1 MKENI
6 KRNLKEDLKNLLLTR
21 ESGVRHIVMFGI
33 TFLVMAWMYVAMALL
48 QHDWGWILPLFTNA
62 HTAREIAAA
71 WCYLILFFVSCGL
84 MAIVVYWN
92 AHLWMVRC
100 LLMSL
105 YSLIG
110 AIPLVNLLIPAEH
123 RSSLVGEIGGL
134 TAPTVIDETLL
145 STNTDD
151 GTETWSVTTDR
162 YSGIP
167 FIVALPL
174 GIILTVLKS
183 IFRCAMYLIAAIGI
197 PVCSPIVFILGLW
210 GTSEALNVN
219 VPITTIVC
227 TIVFLLMMCLF
238 VVHPILCFIF
248 RKNIIRVDTLPI

>member
-1 MKENI
+1 MKEDI
-6 KRNLKEDLKNLLLTR
+6 KRNLKEDLKNFLLTR
-21 ESGVRHIVMFGI
+21 ESGIRHIVMFGI

-71 WCYLILFFVSCGL
+71 VCYLVEFFVSSGI
-84 MAIVVYWN
+84 MAIVIYWN
-92 AHLWMVRC
+92 ARLWMIRC

-110 AIPLVNLLIPAEH
+110 AIPFVKLLIPAAY

-145 STNTDD
+145 GTDVD
-151 GTETWSVTTDR
+151 GTETWSVTTEK

-174 GIILTVLKS
+174 GIILSILKS
-183 IFRCAMYLIAAIGI
+183 VFRCAMYLIAAIGI
-197 PVCSPIVFILGLW
+197 PAASPIVYFLGLW
-210 GTSEALNVN
+210 GTTEALNAN
-219 VPITTIVC
+219 VPITTVVCVIVL
-227 TIVFLLMMCLF
+227 LLMLCFF

-248 RKNIIRVDTLPI
+248 GKNIIRVDTLPT